1 MSDAP
6 ATTHTHVDIDG
17 HDFLLSPGQDLE
29 DLMRRIEDAARS
41 EGTFVGF
48 ISQGVRLSALI
59 SRTSRVVIAI
69 DDDPATGPPSDLG
82 EYAHA
87 EWEY

>member
-17 HDFLLSPGQDLE
+17 RDFLLSPGQDLE

-48 ISQGVRLSALI
+48 VSQGVRLSALI

-69 DDDPATGPPSDLG
+69 DDDSGTGPPLDPG
-82 EYAHA
+82 EHAHA